1 MQKLLNK
8 LTAVFATLIL
18 VGTNF
23 MPALVYATE
32 TAAQDAKTSEEN
44 VEFNATINNSY
55 NALLDVNEEGNL
67 VLNIKV
73 SETGYLKDSKV
84 TIENNNYEIVEKDD
98 LRDNYG
104 QVNALQRKE
113 VLRQIRGIIQ
123 EKNMEEVNNGE
134 KE

>member
-73 SETGYLKDSKV
+73 SETGY
-84 TIENNNYEIVEKDD
+84 
-98 LRDNYG
+98 
-104 QVNALQRKE
+104 
-113 VLRQIRGIIQ
+113 
-123 EKNMEEVNNGE
+123 
-134 KE
+134 